1 KRLDALIDTVREI
14 WRVRPEVRLEIVGNA
29 PDEER
34 SYFEEL
40 KSRVRSEGLG
50 ENVVFSGFIGDSQI
64 LKAKYRASRFC
75 INVSAFEGF
84 PKTVYESMAFGAV
97 PILSRLDSYEGFL
110 TEGEN
115 VFYADEPIAE

>member
-1 KRLDALIDTVREI
+1 
-14 WRVRPEVRLEIVGNA
+14 
-29 PDEER
+29 
-34 SYFEEL
+34 
-40 KSRVRSEGLG
+40 
-50 ENVVFSGFIGDSQI
+50 
-64 LKAKYRASRFC
+64 KAKYRASRFC

-115 VFYADEPIAE
+115 VFYADEPIAESVARIILHEWDTDLSGMQKANAALVQKVIAIPPGKQFLELVSVN